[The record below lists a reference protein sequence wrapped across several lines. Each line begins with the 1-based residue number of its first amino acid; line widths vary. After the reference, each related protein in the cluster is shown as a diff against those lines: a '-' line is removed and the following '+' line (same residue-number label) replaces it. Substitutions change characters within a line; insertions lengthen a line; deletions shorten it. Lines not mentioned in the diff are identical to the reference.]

1 VATERS
7 KQTRLLALAALI
19 DSHADWWR
27 FPADEPVRGFLGTDP
42 LFIVGDQPST
52 SSWGPLHPNR
62 QFFYGLLTKLGAAN
76 AHLTDLYKVRGR
88 PGSLKAGLPA
98 DFGVHLRIFRQELE
112 IIKPARVVALGED
125 AYRLMNMH
133 VPELRGILRQIWHFA
148 YAAGYGRRRI
158 DDWETNASVAFFGD
172 AAAGPVTRSAP
183 VASVREMRTS
193 HQMRPASRAPR
204 SGTQRDL
211 MRALFQRYAGDPEL
225 IISAYAAAERKGEA
239 PRASNNS
246 GLRPEEYARALLNDG
261 LRKGWVRR
269 G

>member
-1 VATERS
+1 VATDRS
-7 KQTRLLALAALI
+7 KKARLLALAALI
-19 DSHADWWR
+19 DSHTNWWR
-27 FPADEPVRGFLGTDP
+27 FPADGPIRGFLGTDP

-62 QFFYGLLTKLGAAN
+62 QAFYGLLARLGAEN

-98 DFGVHLRIFRQELE
+98 DFDAHLGIFRQELE
-112 IIKPARVVALGED
+112 IIRPSRVVALGDD
-125 AYRLMNMH
+125 AYRLLETQ

-148 YAAGYGRRRI
+148 YAASYGRRRI
-158 DDWETNASVAFFGD
+158 GEWETSASVAFFGD
-172 AAAGPVTRSAP
+172 ATASPVSRSVSMAPATETQTSHKMRSA
-183 VASVREMRTS
+183 A
-193 HQMRPASRAPR
+193 RATR
-204 SGTQRDL
+204 LGTQRDV
-211 MRALFQRYAGDPEL
+211 MRALFQRHAGDSEL
-225 IISAYAAAERKGEA
+225 VISAYAAAERKGEA

-246 GLRPEEYARALLNDG
+246 GLKPEEYARALLNDG